1 MGVVI
6 AAMKLLAFACAS
18 LAFASDGCANDGSYP
33 WKNKPNYCTDVTMY
47 QTRTN
52 SWVCRNCFN
61 IRLEFNLG
69 WIGAVGYWWDNRD
82 SIYFAFKDPVSAI
95 KAAGPALTP
104 VAIPDKDGLY
114 RYRMDFNKQA
124 QFGDGRIDINVE
136 FNDNDTDG
144 ELAWVYTCPCG
155 TGTKKDKEPT
165 PTDAPEDDDE
175 EPVTDAPED
184 DDDDEEPVTDA
195 PEDDPVKPD
204 GCDPK
209 GIDFPEP
216 PAEGG
221 FWNCGWHRKGPVQQ
235 RMNRCHW
242 ECFGE
247 DPVDDSD
254 NWVTGAKVRCF
265 REQGRKFRA
274 GTRKFRELFTWKI
287 GGNKDHQVEKISCDP
302 QYAKKK
308 KAKKTRGGG
317 N

>member
-1 MGVVI
+1 MGVNWRG
-6 AAMKLLAFACAS
+6 F
-18 LAFASDGCANDGSYP
+18 
-33 WKNKPNYCTDVTMY
+33 
-47 QTRTN
+47 
-52 SWVCRNCFN
+52 
-61 IRLEFNLG
+61 
-69 WIGAVGYWWDNRD
+69 
-82 SIYFAFKDPVSAI
+82 
-95 KAAGPALTP
+95 TP
-104 VAIPDKDGLY
+104 VLA
-114 RYRMDFNKQA
+114 
-124 QFGDGRIDINVE
+124 
-136 FNDNDTDG
+136 
-144 ELAWVYTCPCG
+144 ELVP
-155 TGTKKDKEPT
+155 KKDKEPT

-195 PEDDPVKPD
+195 PEDEDDPVKPD

-287 GGNKDHQVEKISCDP
+287 GGNKDHQVEK
-302 QYAKKK
+302 
-308 KAKKTRGGG
+308 
-317 N
+317 